1 VNAAHNNWDVLVP
14 FFLMAQRA
22 TPSTATG
29 YSPFFL
35 LHGREMT
42 LPSNEDL
49 KAKIPITDRNLK
61 QQMEKLKA
69 SLRQAYMEATV
80 ANRQAHQTNKRYYD
94 RRAKRREFKTGD
106 WVYLYNPA
114 IKPVLSRKFF
124 KPWSGPFQITAKLS
138 ELNYEIRRENDRKSV
153 VRINR
158 LKLAHGEI
166 DRDSNPRPQYR
177 RRMRKREQSVSSHGS
192 DQSETVNIGARSFP
206 KQIPRNDDI
215 PPNRGDSP
223 GRSHVLEPLHL

>member
-1 VNAAHNNWDVLVP
+1 MSAFFNETFKILGIRKARTSSYHAASNGTVERLHRLLDKALSHYFNAANNWDVLVP

-69 SLRQAYMEATV
+69 SLRQAYKEVTV
-80 ANRQAHQTNKRYYD
+80 ANHQAHQTIKRYYD
-94 RRAKRREFKTGD
+94 RRAKRRGFKTGG

-114 IKPVLSRKFF
+114 EKPGLTRKFF
-124 KPWSGPFQITAKLS
+124 KPWSGPFQITAKVS
-138 ELNYEIRRENDRKSV
+138 ELNYEILGKNDRKSV
-153 VRINR
+153 VHINR
-158 LKLAHGEI
+158 LK
-166 DRDSNPRPQYR
+166 
-177 RRMRKREQSVSSHGS
+177 
-192 DQSETVNIGARSFP
+192 
-206 KQIPRNDDI
+206 
-215 PPNRGDSP
+215 
-223 GRSHVLEPLHL
+223 